1 MTFSTHIVIDHERVC
16 AAIRETAATE
26 IMPLW
31 QNLHAHQ
38 VEFKQKNDAVTVADQ
53 ASEVR
58 LARELAALL
67 PGSLVIGEESVHAN
81 PSLMTALDSARPVW
95 VIDPLDGTNNFAAG
109 EGPFAVMVCLVY
121 HGETVAAW
129 IFDPVEQTMLQA
141 EHGAGATLNGEQ
153 LNLAPFAGDTSSI
166 AGALSTKYLPEA
178 LRPAAIAGATR
189 LGPTRASGCAGYDY
203 RALACG
209 DYQFAFYYRTLVWDH
224 APGTLITTEAGA
236 IARRYNGT
244 PYAPRLESQGLLC
257 ASDEQTWETVHEL
270 LVPDTI
276 A

>member
-1 MTFSTHIVIDHERVC
+1 MVSSTHITIDHERVC
-16 AAIRETAATE
+16 AVIRETAAAE

-31 QNLHAHQ
+31 QNLCAHQ
-38 VEFKQKNDAVTVADQ
+38 VEFKQLDDAVTVADQ
-53 ASEVR
+53 ASEQR

-81 PSLMTALDSARPVW
+81 PILMTALDSVRPVW

-121 HGETVAAW
+121 HGETLAAW
-129 IFDPVEQTMLQA
+129 IFDPLEQTMLQA
-141 EHGAGATLNGEQ
+141 ERGAGATLNGER
-153 LNLAPFAGDTSSI
+153 LTISPFSGDTSSI
-166 AGALSTKYLPEA
+166 AGALSTKYLPET
-178 LRPAAIAGATR
+178 LRPAALKGATQ

-203 RALACG
+203 RALARG

-224 APGTLITTEAGA
+224 APGVLITTEAGA
-236 IARRYNGT
+236 IGRCYNGS
-244 PYAPRLESQGLLC
+244 PYAPRADATGLLC
-257 ASDEQTWETVHEL
+257 ASDEHTWETVHEL

-276 A
+276 T